1 MTTTTWVTL
10 VMAAVAVVPPWTPP
24 TLFLIVTA
32 IMLAIVGVR
41 AINGIV

>member
-1 MTTTTWVTL
+1 VTTTTWVTL

-41 AINGIV
+41 AINGIL